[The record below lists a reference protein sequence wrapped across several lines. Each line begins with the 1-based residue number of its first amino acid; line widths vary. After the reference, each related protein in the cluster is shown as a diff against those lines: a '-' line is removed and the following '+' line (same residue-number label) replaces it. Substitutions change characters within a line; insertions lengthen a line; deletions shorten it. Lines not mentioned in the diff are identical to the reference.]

1 MAFELDVMTCFE
13 QLARGAGE
21 THHYIIYLLVYLWA
35 SKKKKKHH
43 SHLFAGYIIGTHTC
57 AFKLVVFCY
66 FIRDAFYFIEK
77 EPLLDK

>member
-35 SKKKKKHH
+35 SKKKK
-43 SHLFAGYIIGTHTC
+43 TP
-57 AFKLVVFCY
+57 
-66 FIRDAFYFIEK
+66 R
-77 EPLLDK
+77 

>member
-35 SKKKKKHH
+35 SKKKKNTTVI
-43 SHLFAGYIIGTHTC
+43 Y
-57 AFKLVVFCY
+57 
-66 FIRDAFYFIEK
+66 
-77 EPLLDK
+77 LLAI